1 MLLIATIE
9 NLIVFPCLL
18 SNAVRTDHILKTSC
32 LNCSH
37 FQKYLV
43 IMHDALRKIIE
54 VIFEHSIA
62 FTLVFRP

>member
-1 MLLIATIE
+1 MAGESI
-9 NLIVFPCLL
+9 NPCALPL
-18 SNAVRTDHILKTSC
+18 WPLHSISGVG
-32 LNCSH
+32 CSH

-62 FTLVFRP
+62 FTLVFVWQR